1 MPDPTA
7 LLHQL
12 FHDEWEARLQNDPT
26 FATYVG
32 DRRFNHLLPVVTD
45 EARLSWQ
52 AALRGFRQRQGQIER
67 AALPASEQLNYDI
80 FARLLDDEIAE
91 LGFHAYRMPISRVDG
106 PHLTFPDLFQLTPF
120 ETLED
125 YEAYIARL
133 KAFPRYVGELIELMR
148 LGLRTGYIPPRV
160 TLAGVDEALRAQ
172 LVDEP
177 AKSVLYQPFLHFPAA
192 LSAADGQSLAGA
204 AQEAIRTAVLP
215 GFQALLDFLLA
226 EYLPAAREGIA
237 AIELP
242 EGRAFYEHRIRYF
255 TTLALSPEAIHQTGL
270 EEVRRI
276 RAEMEAIVRKTGF
289 EGSFRQFI
297 EFLRSDPRF
306 YVDTPQALLQAT
318 AYVLKRMDGE
328 LPRLFKTLPRLP
340 YGIRAIPD
348 FAAPGNFAAYY
359 MPGSPEGARA
369 GFYYVNTYD
378 LKSRP
383 LYEIEALSLH
393 EAVPGHHF
401 QFALQQEL
409 TGLPDF
415 RRFNGFTSFVEGWAL
430 YAERLGLEVGFYQ
443 DPYSD
448 FGRLSYEMWR
458 ACRLVVDTGMHALGW
473 TRQQAI
479 DFMAENTS
487 STLLN
492 ITNEVDRYIAWP
504 GQSLAYKLGELK
516 VRELRT
522 RAEQALGGRF
532 QLREFHDVLL
542 LDGAVP
548 LDVLENKVN
557 AWVASQAEA

>member
-52 AALRGFRQRQGQIER
+52 AALRGFRQRQAQIER

-204 AQEAIRTAVLP
+204 AQAAIQTAVLP

-226 EYLPAAREGIA
+226 EYLPAARQGIA

-276 RAEMEAIVRKTGF
+276 RTEMESVVRKTGF
-289 EGSFRQFI
+289 DGSFRQFI

-557 AWVASQAEA
+557 AWITNQVK